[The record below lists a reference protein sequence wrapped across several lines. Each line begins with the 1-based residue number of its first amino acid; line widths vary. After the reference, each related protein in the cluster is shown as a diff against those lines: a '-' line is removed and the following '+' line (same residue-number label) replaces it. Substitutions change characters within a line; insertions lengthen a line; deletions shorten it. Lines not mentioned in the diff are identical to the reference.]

1 MDNTNMPLWVK
12 IYVTVYLLFVVSN
25 LGYLLYTRGKLWML
39 LYDFGSGIYLAFLM
53 VGFWNIKLKAI
64 LGPIHIPFFIAI
76 IAFEFY
82 MTTWG
87 KLDEMG
93 VKMPDISEGEVE
105 LAKACSLLFSAP
117 AYICGG
123 LLCLDIAFK

>member
-1 MDNTNMPLWVK
+1 MPLWVK
-12 IYVTVYLLFVVSN
+12 IYVIVYLLFVVSN
-25 LGYLLYTRGKLWML
+25 LGYLLYTQSKPWMI
-39 LYDFGSGIYLAFLM
+39 LYDFGSGFYLAFLM
-53 VGFWNIKLKAI
+53 VGYWNVKLKA
-64 LGPIHIPFFIAI
+64 LLDPIHIPFFIAI

-93 VKMPDISEGEVE
+93 IKLPDISEKDAEI
-105 LAKACSLLFSAP
+105 AKVFSLLFSAP

-123 LLCLDIAFK
+123 LLCLDIATK